1 MWNWIAKYW
10 EWLAFLSF
18 LGLLGGCTF
27 HGHGTTTGSR
37 ELGLHYTVD
46 TSLTWVTKSEGD
58 KAENDETLGVEWTGF
73 GPPAPPASTTP

>member
-1 MWNWIAKYW
+1 MKGLTMKRNVLCLL
-10 EWLAFLSF
+10 LAVCLVT
-18 LGLLGGCTF
+18 GCTF

-73 GPPAPPASTTP
+73 GPPPPSTTPTP